1 MNRLCQMKPN
11 SDFVTGSGPQSSYR
25 RYSGTRSASTIFGF
39 SVNAN
44 QFQALHSDQSVVS
57 PRSIE
62 QRAEG
67 LVDPRTT
74 RRQRWTTRGTDDKE
88 AKTEGAV
95 FATVHYSNAQ
105 RNSVSENSVNPVAID
120 HSSQFF
126 NSFSA
131 SPSDNF
137 AVQSVGHVHYELDSG
152 VVGGDSL
159 YGDFKCNKRISNAGP
174 DWSAGRPGHTPTRR
188 EIACVKHVEDS
199 CAGPDW
205 SAGRPGTM
213 PFGARTAACLSP
225 QTACIGPYGTA
236 ALQQRNTGHNTREES
251 LVASTTSP
259 PAGLPR
265 PYITSQP
272 TASTS
277 GGHAADDRA
286 SPAKVALHPRRP
298 PYFSGG
304 LDEDVH
310 VWTSIVDRWLNA
322 SQGEPSQQM
331 TFVVSLLRGAA
342 YDWYR
347 HYETRTGCP
356 GDWTTLRR
364 AMLERFGTS
373 IRAEKARAGIY
384 RLRQGNM
391 TVLQYADAFE
401 SYLAHN

>member
-1 MNRLCQMKPN
+1 MTSIRL
-11 SDFVTGSGPQSSYR
+11 
-25 RYSGTRSASTIFGF
+25 A
-39 SVNAN
+39 A
-44 QFQALHSDQSVVS
+44 H
-57 PRSIE
+57 PR
-62 QRAEG
+62 
-67 LVDPRTT
+67 D
-74 RRQRWTTRGTDDKE
+74 
-88 AKTEGAV
+88 
-95 FATVHYSNAQ
+95 
-105 RNSVSENSVNPVAID
+105 RNSVSENSVNPIAID

-152 VVGGDSL
+152 VVGGESL
-159 YGDFKCNKRISNAGP
+159 YGDFKCNKRISN
-174 DWSAGRPGHTPTRR
+174 
-188 EIACVKHVEDS
+188 
-199 CAGPDW
+199 AGPDW

-265 PYITSQP
+265 PYITNQP

-277 GGHAADDRA
+277 GGHAADDRV

-298 PYFSGG
+298 LYFSGG

-310 VWTSIVDRWLNA
+310 VWTSIVDRWLDA

-356 GDWTTLRR
+356 GDWTTLRQ
-364 AMLERFGTS
+364 AMVERFGTS
-373 IRAEKARAGIY
+373 IRAKKARAGLY
-384 RLRQGNM
+384 QLKQ
-391 TVLQYADAFE
+391 TK
-401 SYLAHN
+401 